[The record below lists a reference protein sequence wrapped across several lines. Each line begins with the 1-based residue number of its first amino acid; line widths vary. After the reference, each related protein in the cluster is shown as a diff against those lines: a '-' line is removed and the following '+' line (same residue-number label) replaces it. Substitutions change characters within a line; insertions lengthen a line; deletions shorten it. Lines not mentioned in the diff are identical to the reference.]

1 MFAQNIQH
9 VVLVLQ
15 KDWSPRLRQR
25 LSESHRTLE
34 TSARKIEDMLLLTLL
49 LQHGERQSERSDVR
63 DVRNVGAVHILLLGR
78 HVAYG
83 HAQRAIYLL
92 GFSASSRRALYKKLV
107 SKGFDPEYSRIALD
121 RLSDNG
127 LLCEADSAIREA
139 EKCASK
145 LWGEERIRAALFEKG
160 YSDESI
166 STAFFA
172 LEDSG
177 VDFDENCLSLIKKK
191 YSSLPTD
198 KKELQKII
206 SSLMRYGYSL
216 SQIKR
221 AIALGR

>member
-1 MFAQNIQH
+1 MTFNVISVSAGGIGEII
-9 VVLVLQ
+9 VSFDVREGEKRSVSRFLISDDAYT
-15 KDWSPRLRQR
+15 K
-25 LSESHRTLE
+25 LSLTVGMS
-34 TSARKIEDMLLLTLL
+34 DMLTYEAV
-49 LQHGERQSERSDVR
+49 EREAYIY
-63 DVRNVGAVHILLLGR
+63 GA
-78 HVAYG
+78 YK
-83 HAQRAIYLL
+83 RAIYLL

>member
-1 MFAQNIQH
+1 MTFNVTSVSAGGIGEII
-9 VVLVLQ
+9 VSFDVREGEKRSVSRFLISDDAYT
-15 KDWSPRLRQR
+15 K
-25 LSESHRTLE
+25 LSLTVGMS
-34 TSARKIEDMLLLTLL
+34 DMLTYEAV
-49 LQHGERQSERSDVR
+49 EREAYIY
-63 DVRNVGAVHILLLGR
+63 GA
-78 HVAYG
+78 YK
-83 HAQRAIYLL
+83 RAIYLL
-92 GFSASSRRALYKKLV
+92 GFSTSSRRALYKKLV

-127 LLCEADSAIREA
+127 LLCEAESAIREA

-145 LWGEERIRAALFEKG
+145 LCGEERIRAALFEKG

>member
-1 MFAQNIQH
+1 MTFNVTSVSAGGIGEII
-9 VVLVLQ
+9 VSFDIREGEKRSVSRFLISDDAYT
-15 KDWSPRLRQR
+15 K
-25 LSESHRTLE
+25 LSLTVGMS
-34 TSARKIEDMLLLTLL
+34 DMLTYEAV
-49 LQHGERQSERSDVR
+49 EREAYIY
-63 DVRNVGAVHILLLGR
+63 GA
-78 HVAYG
+78 YK
-83 HAQRAIYLL
+83 RAIYLL

>member
-1 MFAQNIQH
+1 MTFNVTSVSAGGIGEII
-9 VVLVLQ
+9 VSFDVREGEKRSVSRFLISDDAYT
-15 KDWSPRLRQR
+15 K
-25 LSESHRTLE
+25 LSLTVGMS
-34 TSARKIEDMLLLTLL
+34 DMLTYEAV
-49 LQHGERQSERSDVR
+49 EREAYIY
-63 DVRNVGAVHILLLGR
+63 GA
-78 HVAYG
+78 YK
-83 HAQRAIYLL
+83 RAIYLL

>member
-1 MFAQNIQH
+1 MTFNVTSVSAGGIGEII
-9 VVLVLQ
+9 VSFDVREGEKRSVSRFLISDDAYT
-15 KDWSPRLRQR
+15 K
-25 LSESHRTLE
+25 LSLTVGMS
-34 TSARKIEDMLLLTLL
+34 DMLTYEAV
-49 LQHGERQSERSDVR
+49 EREAYIY
-63 DVRNVGAVHILLLGR
+63 GA
-78 HVAYG
+78 YK
-83 HAQRAIYLL
+83 RAIYLL

-107 SKGFDPEYSRIALD
+107 SKGFDPEYSHIALD

-139 EKCASK
+139 EKCAAK

>member
-1 MFAQNIQH
+1 MTFNVTSVSAGGIGEII
-9 VVLVLQ
+9 VSFDVREGEKRSISRFLISDDAYT
-15 KDWSPRLRQR
+15 K
-25 LSESHRTLE
+25 LSLTVGMS
-34 TSARKIEDMLLLTLL
+34 DMLTYEAV
-49 LQHGERQSERSDVR
+49 EREAYIY
-63 DVRNVGAVHILLLGR
+63 GA
-78 HVAYG
+78 YK
-83 HAQRAIYLL
+83 RAIYLL

>member
-1 MFAQNIQH
+1 MTFNVTSVSAGGIGEII
-9 VVLVLQ
+9 VSFDVREGEKRSVSRFLISDDAYT
-15 KDWSPRLRQR
+15 K
-25 LSESHRTLE
+25 LSLTVGMS
-34 TSARKIEDMLLLTLL
+34 DMLTYEAV
-49 LQHGERQSERSDVR
+49 EREAYIY
-63 DVRNVGAVHILLLGR
+63 GA
-78 HVAYG
+78 YK
-83 HAQRAIYLL
+83 RAIYLL

-166 STAFFA
+166 LAAFFA

>member
-1 MFAQNIQH
+1 MTFNVTSVSAGGIGEII
-9 VVLVLQ
+9 VSFDVREGEKRSVSRFLISDDAYT
-15 KDWSPRLRQR
+15 K
-25 LSESHRTLE
+25 LSLTVGMS
-34 TSARKIEDMLLLTLL
+34 DMLTYEAV
-49 LQHGERQSERSDVR
+49 EREAYIY
-63 DVRNVGAVHILLLGR
+63 GA
-78 HVAYG
+78 YK
-83 HAQRAIYLL
+83 RAIYLL
-92 GFSASSRRALYKKLV
+92 SFSASSRRALYKKLV

-127 LLCEADSAIREA
+127 LLCEYDSAIREA
-139 EKCASK
+139 EKCAAK

>member
-1 MFAQNIQH
+1 MTFNVTSVSAGGIGEII
-9 VVLVLQ
+9 VSFDVREGEKRSVSRFLISDDAYT
-15 KDWSPRLRQR
+15 K
-25 LSESHRTLE
+25 LSLTVGMS
-34 TSARKIEDMLLLTLL
+34 DMLTYEAV
-49 LQHGERQSERSDVR
+49 EREAYIY
-63 DVRNVGAVHILLLGR
+63 GA
-78 HVAYG
+78 YK
-83 HAQRAIYLL
+83 RAIYLL

-221 AIALGR
+221 AIALRR

>member
-1 MFAQNIQH
+1 MTFNVTSVSAGGIGEII
-9 VVLVLQ
+9 VSFDVREGEKRSVSRFLISDDAYT
-15 KDWSPRLRQR
+15 K
-25 LSESHRTLE
+25 LSLTVGMS
-34 TSARKIEDMLLLTLL
+34 DMLTYEAV
-49 LQHGERQSERSDVR
+49 EREAYIY
-63 DVRNVGAVHILLLGR
+63 GA
-78 HVAYG
+78 YK
-83 HAQRAIYLL
+83 RAIYLL

-127 LLCEADSAIREA
+127 LLCEAESAIREA